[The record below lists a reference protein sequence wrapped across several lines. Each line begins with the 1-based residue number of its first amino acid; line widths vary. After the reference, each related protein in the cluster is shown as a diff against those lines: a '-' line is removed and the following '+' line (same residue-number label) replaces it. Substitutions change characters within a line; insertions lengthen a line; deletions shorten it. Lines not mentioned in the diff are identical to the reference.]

1 MNKDNLITVHWI
13 VDGIVGS
20 EQAGYSSTLASNR
33 YRAILPA
40 QGLRALGHDARIVDM
55 SQWDPMAY
63 PADRVPQVVVIGKLL
78 PGPRFET
85 LQTRLFDGIQ
95 AARRR
100 GIKVLAD
107 ISDDHFDHPLLGA
120 YWAALVRAADAIVAG
135 SEAMAEIVRRHGGSK
150 VFVVGDPVAAPYAKP
165 RAYRRETGLRHWLM
179 RVLSTMGFPPPPLR
193 LIWYGNPTNWPSLIE
208 WMPQLVRFAQDQPWV
223 LTVVSRAGAGIEQF
237 VHGFNS
243 AGNAAARMEFREWS
257 EAVQWEAVEEADLV
271 LLPSNLDKQK
281 NTVKTANRLVDA
293 LQSGRFVIAAPV
305 PAYQPLSEYAWLG
318 LDPVAGIRWAL
329 DNPEKVLDKIQRGQ
343 EYVQAH
349 HSLDAITR
357 RWVDVLGRLPVNEHS
372 NTYRLGLK
380 STAPSAT
387 MLKTEQTDQPVYID
401 KPSACVNHDP
411 VHTGQSVCD
420 NYLVWYYN
428 TQVWKRTFY
437 HGIRTLKLPTD
448 MWNYQEIIFERGIA
462 YVIETGTRHGG
473 SALFF
478 ADTLE
483 ALGGD
488 GFVISIDV
496 DTQSRKVQSHP
507 RIRFLQ
513 GDSGSVEM
521 VEQVK
526 ALLPPNRKPVF
537 LILDSDHSMA
547 HVLRELEVWVPFLN
561 RGDYLVVEDTNVNG
575 HPVRPDHGPGPWEAI
590 HAYLAAHVGVLAHD
604 FERERKFGV
613 TSAPYG
619 YYYKL

>member
-1 MNKDNLITVHWI
+1 MIIHWI
-13 VDGIVGS
+13 VDGVAGS
-20 EQAGYSSTLASNR
+20 EEAGYSSTLASNR
-33 YRAILPA
+33 YRAILPVH
-40 QGLRALGHDARIVDM
+40 GLKALGHDARIVDM
-55 SQWDPMAY
+55 AQWDPMAY
-63 PADRVPQVVVIGKLL
+63 PADELPQVVVIGKLL
-78 PGPRFET
+78 PGPRFES

-107 ISDDHFDHPLLGA
+107 INDDHFDHPLLAA
-120 YWAALVRAADAIVAG
+120 YWAALVRAADAVVTG
-135 SEAMAEIVRRHGGSK
+135 SEAMAEIVRRHGGGK
-150 VFVVGDPVAAPYAKP
+150 VFVVGDPVAAPYAEP

-193 LIWYGNPTNWPSLIE
+193 LVWYGIPTNWPSLTE
-208 WMPQLVRFAQDQPWV
+208 WMPQLARLAQEQPWV

-237 VHGFNS
+237 VQGFNS
-243 AGNAAARMEFREWS
+243 AGNAGAKMVFREWS
-257 EAVQWEAVEEADLV
+257 EAGQWEAVEEADLV
-271 LLPSNLDKQK
+271 LVPANLDKQK

-293 LQSGRFVIAAPV
+293 LQSGRFVIAVPV
-305 PAYQPLSEYAWLG
+305 PAYQPLFEYAWLG

-349 HSLDAITR
+349 HSIHTIAR
-357 RWVDVLGRLPVNEHS
+357 HWVDVFIELLVNEPS
-372 NTYRLGLK
+372 NKYEPGIKPNML
-380 STAPSAT
+380 STTVLNTARPD
-387 MLKTEQTDQPVYID
+387 EPVYAD
-401 KPSACVNHDP
+401 KQYAYVHHDP
-411 VHTGQSVCD
+411 VHGEQAIWD
-420 NYLVWYYN
+420 NYLVWYYESL
-428 TQVWKRTFY
+428 VWKRTFY

-507 RIRFLQ
+507 RIHFLQ

-526 ALLPPNRKPVF
+526 ALLPPDRKPIF

-561 RGDYLVVEDTNVNG
+561 RGDYLIVEDTNVNG

-590 HAYLAAHVGVLAHD
+590 HAYLAAHVGVLARD
-604 FERERKFGV
+604 YEREMKFGA
-613 TSAPYG
+613 TSAPAG